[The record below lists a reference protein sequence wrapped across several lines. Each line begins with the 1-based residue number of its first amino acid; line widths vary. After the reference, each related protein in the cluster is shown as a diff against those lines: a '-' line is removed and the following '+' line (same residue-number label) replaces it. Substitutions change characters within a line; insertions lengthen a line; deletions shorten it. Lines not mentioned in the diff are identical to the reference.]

1 FGAGRIREDG
11 RKIHPAHLFEV
22 KSPAES
28 RGPWDYYKLAGTVPA
43 EQAFRPLEEGNC
55 PLLVRR

>member
-1 FGAGRIREDG
+1 
-11 RKIHPAHLFEV
+11 V

-43 EQAFRPLEEGNC
+43 EQAFRPVEEGGC
-55 PLLVRR
+55 PLLRR